1 MAFVMIYAGDATQKG
16 KKQLIG
22 LLRENNTLPWAL
34 IVLTLS
40 FIIHYSN
47 YKAAIMPYGSSLTA
61 GARHLSKVPKQ
72 MWPGHT
78 EWSNLSLIKLL
89 IKLSHAKTVK
99 GVNQQ
104 CLCSIKSA
112 SLEYQCANETEGTCF
127 KFGSSRLRNT
137 TVFTVVTEAM

>member
-47 YKAAIMPYGSSLTA
+47 YKAAIMSYGFSLTA

-72 MWPGHT
+72 M
-78 EWSNLSLIKLL
+78 
-89 IKLSHAKTVK
+89 
-99 GVNQQ
+99 
-104 CLCSIKSA
+104 
-112 SLEYQCANETEGTCF
+112 
-127 KFGSSRLRNT
+127 
-137 TVFTVVTEAM
+137 